1 MMKKL
6 PLAIMLFGFLGL
18 LLGVNPA
25 WSQTVCGPAFVGNPN
40 FCNFTKIDA
49 SVPPSPPA
57 TDLQKPPQPTLR
69 YPLQHAFIY
78 LFSDA
83 FDGHLLDCGFS
94 VEILKLID
102 PDPNPDPAFP
112 RKNLGGHVLSEHVP
126 SPHPLIEPKDTG
138 KLIFAGLPGSSVTE
152 VSPPNPLKMKG
163 QTGGPV
169 EVVFF
174 RRPPAAGSLLGGIFC
189 TPPPQYLFV
198 PPGSFDQG
206 PCRFRLSRN
215 QV

>member
-78 LFSDA
+78 LCSDA

-163 QTGGPV
+163 QTGGTVAVVLYPV
-169 EVVFF
+169 
-174 RRPPAAGSLLGGIFC
+174 
-189 TPPPQYLFV
+189 PQA
-198 PPGSFDQG
+198 
-206 PCRFRLSRN
+206 
-215 QV
+215 